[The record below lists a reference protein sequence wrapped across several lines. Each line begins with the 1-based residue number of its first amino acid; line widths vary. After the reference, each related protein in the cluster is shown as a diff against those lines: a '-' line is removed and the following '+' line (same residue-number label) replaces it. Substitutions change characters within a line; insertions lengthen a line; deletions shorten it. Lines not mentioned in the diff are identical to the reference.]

1 MNLENII
8 LREKAIIGYI
18 YYMILVKEIQRI
30 GKSIQ
35 REIRSFFSRQ
45 SDEIVLKLIVVVLAK
60 VCEHTMK
67 HCIGHLKWSDT
78 K

>member
-8 LREKAIIGYI
+8 PREKAIIGYI

-45 SDEIVLKLIVVVLAK
+45 SDEIVLNLIVVVLAK
-60 VCEHTMK
+60 VCEHTTE
-67 HCIGHLKWSDT
+67 HYIGHLKWSDT